1 MSPVRNALDVVGK
14 VALAAGALAGAAY
27 LGKYLGNTEGGS
39 FGKLGLD
46 DEPEV
51 KPETVREVDPSS
63 QVVKTSVDVTPPTT
77 AQHYAQNVVPEQT
90 GLVQEAKGLS
100 PVKPT
105 AVPSESKPAT
115 QSSVITSS
123 QTFKPGSELEQLESS
138 QAPSSSVRDR
148 ADELIAEYLGHVSSE
163 QRQQSRID
171 KSVAEYQAGIA
182 GRGERALKEVLKEG
196 RQEGISPVG
205 LGSVRAAEAFR
216 QSPQY
221 SEMMRSA
228 GATTDAEELIGG
240 TQPTTFTSV
249 RPTPTTRIATTE
261 PAPEVSPIVEMSTA
275 PKSVEAQPT
284 APVVELPPVVT
295 RRRSAQEEA
304 DAAFAAKAL
313 ATLPKAQREALV
325 AGQQGPQ
332 AIVTAQPAQ
341 TRLAPGG
348 RISPNEFLSQMS
360 QQEGPLFSYSIPAE
374 RSQAV
379 KGLTFYPG
387 GEIGVTMMSG
397 GRPKEFAYATADP
410 YRLSMHDYA
419 EEGYPETMGSIGSI
433 AANQAI
439 AHQMGLQQA
448 VIPGGKIR
456 QERQPVY
463 RGLMS
468 DAEIMAAGAGK
479 PSKKRDELMKTAQQH
494 YETKEL
500 LNAFAQKYP
509 QPPMSPEEISRLR
522 EERSAVKRA
531 GLS

>member
-275 PKSVEAQPT
+275 PKSVEVQPDS
-284 APVVELPPVVT
+284 PVVELPPIVT

-304 DAAFAAKAL
+304 NAAFAAKAL

-332 AIVTAQPAQ
+332 AIVTAQPTQ

-387 GEIGVTMMSG
+387 GEIGVQMGKKRG
-397 GRPKEFAYATADP
+397 GPTEYAYATSDP
-410 YRLSMHDYA
+410 YRLALSEYA
-419 EEGYPETMGSIGSI
+419 EEGFPSSMGSIGGI
-433 AANQAI
+433 AADKAL
-439 AHQMGLQQA
+439 AHQLGLQKS
-448 VIPGGKIR
+448 VEKGGTIR
-456 QERQPVY
+456 EKRQPLYTGEVK
-463 RGLMS
+463 
-468 DAEIMAAGAGK
+468 DAETRNIMAA
-479 PSKKRDELMKTAQQH
+479 L
-494 YETKEL
+494 
-500 LNAFAQKYP
+500 
-509 QPPMSPEEISRLR
+509 
-522 EERSAVKRA
+522 EERARLNRQIS
-531 GLS
+531 GM